1 MREQDTQP
9 GDLPRIS
16 RIIDLKLPLTWLLG
30 VAGLVAA
37 AFVSTYYQVGQL
49 REDMAELKTT
59 VKAGNSAQSTV
70 QSEISILRY
79 RVEQVE
85 RAQK

>member
-1 MREQDTQP
+1 MPPDTQP

-37 AFVSTYYQVGQL
+37 AFVSTYYQVGQM
-49 REDMAELKTT
+49 REDVQELKAT
-59 VKAGNSAQSTV
+59 VKSGNAQQGAV
-70 QSEISILRY
+70 QSEIAILRY

-85 RAQK
+85 KANR